1 MKLKVLLESGDE
13 VEFYEDVIY
22 VVVISD
28 KDERLTVIETY
39 EDLRE
44 PRLIGVIQS
53 GERLLIEKEG
63 TDDTD

>member
-13 VEFYEDVIY
+13 IEFYEDVIY
-22 VVVISD
+22 VAVTSD
-28 KDERLTVIETY
+28 EDERLTVMETY

-44 PRLIGVIQS
+44 PVLVAVIQK